1 MSKAVVFRGCIVAC
15 LASLAVPLGMA
26 GNAVSTADASR
37 ARKLAPAS
45 EVSAVD
51 RVSATPSGRLKNPY
65 QDDNADAV
73 EAGRKAYFRAGCNG
87 CHGGNGGGGMCPAL
101 TNDTW
106 VYGGDDDTLF
116 RLVTLGSEVLQSN
129 GYVRKGH
136 ENVVGPMPPMGVIV
150 GTDDNLWHIL
160 AYIRSNYRGTPECK
174 FGCPPE
180 AAEPTTPFKNPAF

>member
-1 MSKAVVFRGCIVAC
+1 MPA
-15 LASLAVPLGMA
+15 GMA
-26 GNAVSTADASR
+26 DPTSTATTP
-37 ARKLAPAS
+37 PAITAAATATPTAAAGAM
-45 EVSAVD
+45 SALD
-51 RVSATPSGRLKNPY
+51 RVNATPKGQLKNPY
-65 QDDNADAV
+65 QDDNAAAV
-73 EAGRKAYFRAGCNG
+73 EAGRKAYFGAGCNG
-87 CHGGNGGGGMCPAL
+87 CHGGTGGGGMCPAL

-116 RLVTLGSEVLQSN
+116 RLVSLGTEALQSD

-150 GTDDNLWHIL
+150 NSDDNLWHII

-174 FGCPPE
+174 FGCPAE